1 MNRKPIV
8 GLNVLAK
15 DVDNAVQI
23 AEAAQGNVMIGVM
36 VKSFATVEA
45 AVERVKA
52 LQAAGVTVSV
62 GLGAGDPTQWEKVVG
77 VAVRTKPPH
86 VNQVFPAAGY
96 TLGALKQAG
105 SPDTLVNAL
114 IQPSGEPGKVIVT
127 TGAAS
132 RGYAEALS
140 CDAAA
145 ALLADVGVP
154 SVKLFPI
161 EGTKRLDEVAAM
173 VKAAVARGITM
184 FEPTGGI
191 DAETVARVVEVC
203 ADYGAERIV
212 PHVYTSIVDP
222 ATGLTRVDEVRRLLD
237 RLAAWI
243 G

>member
-1 MNRKPIV
+1 MSRKPTV

-15 DVDNAVQI
+15 DVDNARTI
-23 AEAAQGNVMIGVM
+23 TDAAPGKVMIGVT
-36 VKSFATVEA
+36 VKPFATVEA
-45 AVERVKA
+45 AVEHIEA
-52 LQAAGVTVSV
+52 LHAAGVQVSV
-62 GLGAGDPTQWEKVVG
+62 GLGAGDPTQWDKVVQ
-77 VAVRTKPPH
+77 VAVRTKPVH

-105 SPDTLVNAL
+105 ASDTIVNAL
-114 IQPSGEPGKVIVT
+114 IQPAGEPGKVIVT
-127 TGAAS
+127 TGPAS
-132 RGYAEALS
+132 RDYAGVLS

-145 ALLADVGVP
+145 ALLADIGVH

-191 DAETVARVVEVC
+191 DTETIAPIVQVC
-203 ADYGAERIV
+203 ADNGAERIV
-212 PHVYTSIVDP
+212 PHIYTSIVDP
-222 ATGLTRVDEVRRLLD
+222 ATGLTRLDDFRQLLD
-237 RLAAWI
+237 RLGKWL